1 MGGGL
6 ALLLWCALRGLLPR
20 RDGWP
25 PELVLKRVIPAALAL
40 VGFQICFFRGVQE
53 AGVAVG
59 TVAAIGFSPVVVAVL
74 GFLLLGEKPVKI
86 WYASTALAIAGL
98 ILLNWR
104 NGGSGG
110 GGSALVLPLAA
121 GFCYACYYVFSKPLG
136 QRHPPETVMMVLC
149 LAGGVCLSPVFFLYP
164 TAWMLS
170 LPGALVALHLGVIT
184 TALAFSLTLAGL
196 RETPAAA
203 AATLGLGEPLG
214 AACLG
219 IFFLHESVGVPA
231 LAGMALLLGGA
242 YLLIRGV
249 ITWQTPVCFVGTVFV
264 LSLILGQDAVRQI
277 LSGGLLLGAFFM
289 ATDYVTTP
297 QTCWGRALFGIGA
310 GLLTCLIRFYGS
322 YAEGV
327 SFAILFMNI
336 LTPYLSKWT
345 RSKPLGGV
353 PA

>member
-1 MGGGL
+1 MAADFSHRPASSCRCLPRGPLFILAGALCFSTTGFAQALAPEGATPYVIGGIRMLGGGL

-20 RDGWP
+20 RGGWP
-25 PELVLKRVIPAALAL
+25 PDLVLKRVIPAALAL

-74 GFLLLGEKPVKI
+74 GFLLLGEKPAKI
-86 WYASTALAIAGL
+86 WYLSTVLAVSGL
-98 ILLNWR
+98 VLLNWR

-110 GGSALVLPLAA
+110 DVSALVLPLAG

-136 QRHPPETVMMVLC
+136 QKHPPETVMMVLC
-149 LAGGVCLSPVFFLYP
+149 LVSGICLLPVFFVHP

-170 LPGALVALHLGVIT
+170 LPGALVALHLGVTT

-196 RETPAAA
+196 RDTPAAA

-231 LAGMALLLGGA
+231 LAGMALLLCGVV
-242 YLLIRGV
+242 LL
-249 ITWQTPVCFVGTVFV
+249 TVF
-264 LSLILGQDAVRQI
+264 
-277 LSGGLLLGAFFM
+277 SGGRKKGNA
-289 ATDYVTTP
+289 D
-297 QTCWGRALFGIGA
+297 
-310 GLLTCLIRFYGS
+310 
-322 YAEGV
+322 
-327 SFAILFMNI
+327 
-336 LTPYLSKWT
+336 
-345 RSKPLGGV
+345 
-353 PA
+353 

>member
-1 MGGGL
+1 MSARLSRGPLLVLAGALCFSTTGFVQALAPEGATPYVIGGVRMMGGGL

-110 GGSALVLPLAA
+110 GVSALVLPLAA

-214 AACLG
+214 AAGLG

-231 LAGMALLLGGA
+231 LAGMALLLGGVV
-242 YLLIRGV
+242 LL
-249 ITWQTPVCFVGTVFV
+249 TLF
-264 LSLILGQDAVRQI
+264 
-277 LSGGLLLGAFFM
+277 SGG
-289 ATDYVTTP
+289 
-297 QTCWGRALFGIGA
+297 
-310 GLLTCLIRFYGS
+310 
-322 YAEGV
+322 
-327 SFAILFMNI
+327 
-336 LTPYLSKWT
+336 
-345 RSKPLGGV
+345 GGKRTG
-353 PA
+353 

>member
-1 MGGGL
+1 MSARLSRGPLLVLAGALCFSTTGFVQALAPEGATPYVIGGVRMMGGGL

-25 PELVLKRVIPAALAL
+25 PELVLKRVIPAVLAL

-231 LAGMALLLGGA
+231 LAGMALLLGGVV
-242 YLLIRGV
+242 LL
-249 ITWQTPVCFVGTVFV
+249 TLF
-264 LSLILGQDAVRQI
+264 
-277 LSGGLLLGAFFM
+277 SGG
-289 ATDYVTTP
+289 
-297 QTCWGRALFGIGA
+297 
-310 GLLTCLIRFYGS
+310 
-322 YAEGV
+322 
-327 SFAILFMNI
+327 
-336 LTPYLSKWT
+336 
-345 RSKPLGGV
+345 GGKRTG
-353 PA
+353 

>member
-1 MGGGL
+1 MAADFSHRPASSCRCLPRGPLFILAGALCFSTTGFAQALAPEGATPYVIGGIRMLGGGL

-20 RDGWP
+20 RGGWP
-25 PELVLKRVIPAALAL
+25 PDLVLKRVIPAALAL

-74 GFLLLGEKPVKI
+74 GFLLLGEKPAKI
-86 WYASTALAIAGL
+86 WYLSTVLAVSGL
-98 ILLNWR
+98 VLLNWR

-110 GGSALVLPLAA
+110 DVSALVLPLAA

-136 QRHPPETVMMVLC
+136 QKHPPETVMMVLC
-149 LAGGVCLSPVFFLYP
+149 LVSGICLLPVFFVHP

-170 LPGALVALHLGVIT
+170 LPGALVALHLGVTT

-196 RETPAAA
+196 RDTPAAA

-231 LAGMALLLGGA
+231 LAGMALLLCGVV
-242 YLLIRGV
+242 LL
-249 ITWQTPVCFVGTVFV
+249 TVF
-264 LSLILGQDAVRQI
+264 
-277 LSGGLLLGAFFM
+277 SGGRKKETPIKAFP
-289 ATDYVTTP
+289 AS
-297 QTCWGRALFGIGA
+297 
-310 GLLTCLIRFYGS
+310 RF
-322 YAEGV
+322 AV
-327 SFAILFMNI
+327 SA
-336 LTPYLSKWT
+336 PSK
-345 RSKPLGGV
+345 RIDV
-353 PA
+353 PCPKRQKSLRVWS

>member
-1 MGGGL
+1 MSARLSRGPLLVLAGALCFSTTGFVQALAPEGATPYVIGGVRMMGGGL

-59 TVAAIGFSPVVVAVL
+59 TVAAHRLFPGGCGRTRFSAAR
-74 GFLLLGEKPVKI
+74 GKAPVKI

-110 GGSALVLPLAA
+110 GVSALVLPLAA

-196 RETPAAA
+196 RETPRRPPR
-203 AATLGLGEPLG
+203 PL
-214 AACLG
+214 AWAN
-219 IFFLHESVGVPA
+219 PW
-231 LAGMALLLGGA
+231 
-242 YLLIRGV
+242 R
-249 ITWQTPVCFVGTVFV
+249 
-264 LSLILGQDAVRQI
+264 R
-277 LSGGLLLGAFFM
+277 LSGDFL
-289 ATDYVTTP
+289 
-297 QTCWGRALFGIGA
+297 
-310 GLLTCLIRFYGS
+310 
-322 YAEGV
+322 
-327 SFAILFMNI
+327 
-336 LTPYLSKWT
+336 
-345 RSKPLGGV
+345 

>member
-1 MGGGL
+1 MAADFSHRPASSCRCLPRGPLFILAGALCFSTTGFAQALAPEGATPYVIGGIRMLGGGL

-20 RDGWP
+20 RGGWP
-25 PELVLKRVIPAALAL
+25 PDLVLKRVIPAALAL

-74 GFLLLGEKPVKI
+74 GFLLLGEKPAKI
-86 WYASTALAIAGL
+86 WYLSTVLAVSGL
-98 ILLNWR
+98 VLLNWR

-110 GGSALVLPLAA
+110 DVSALVLPLAA

-136 QRHPPETVMMVLC
+136 QKHPSETVMMV
-149 LAGGVCLSPVFFLYP
+149 VCLVSGICLLPVFFVHP

-170 LPGALVALHLGVIT
+170 LPGALVALHLGVTT

-196 RETPAAA
+196 RDTPAAA

-231 LAGMALLLGGA
+231 LAGMALLLCGVV
-242 YLLIRGV
+242 LL
-249 ITWQTPVCFVGTVFV
+249 TVF
-264 LSLILGQDAVRQI
+264 
-277 LSGGLLLGAFFM
+277 SGGRKKGNA
-289 ATDYVTTP
+289 D
-297 QTCWGRALFGIGA
+297 
-310 GLLTCLIRFYGS
+310 
-322 YAEGV
+322 
-327 SFAILFMNI
+327 
-336 LTPYLSKWT
+336 
-345 RSKPLGGV
+345 
-353 PA
+353 